1 MVFAFRPIPS
11 TPIAPSTGSIRV
23 AARRTVL
30 AAMVAT
36 TLPGWLTACS
46 RRHPLRIAGHP
57 WPGYEPLFFAKSQG
71 LLPAELELQD
81 MPTIKASID
90 ALKEGRADGAML
102 TLDEALVLQAQGMAL
117 EVVLVFDVSKG
128 ADVLLARKELQ
139 GLAQLRGKIIGLEPS
154 ALGELMLA
162 MILEKAGLS
171 RADITTRYIAF
182 EDQEA
187 AWATSTL
194 DALIT
199 YEPVAGRLAAG
210 SARRML
216 TTRQMPDTI
225 FDVLAIKTDAA
236 RSHAEALRQTL
247 RAHFH
252 ALEQLRRN
260 PWDTAYRMAPHLGIP
275 AEELIN
281 SLRGLE
287 LPDLVA
293 NRSYLA
299 RKDGHM
305 LNVARRLSVIMQAAG
320 TLPAPAQVESLF
332 NDAYLPGEAS

>member
-1 MVFAFRPIPS
+1 
-11 TPIAPSTGSIRV
+11 
-23 AARRTVL
+23 
-30 AAMVAT
+30 
-36 TLPGWLTACS
+36 
-46 RRHPLRIAGHP
+46 
-57 WPGYEPLFFAKSQG
+57 
-71 LLPAELELQD
+71 
-81 MPTIKASID
+81 MPTVKASID

-102 TLDEALVLQAQGMAL
+102 TLDEALVLQARGMAL

-128 ADVLLARKELQ
+128 ADVLLGRKELQ

-154 ALGELMLA
+154 SLGELMLT

-171 RADITTRYIAF
+171 RADITTQYIAF
-182 EDQEA
+182 ENQEA
-187 AWATSTL
+187 AWATSNM

-199 YEPVAGRLAAG
+199 YEPVAGRLTAG
-210 SARRML
+210 SAHRLL

-225 FDVLAIKTDAA
+225 FDVLAIKKDAA
-236 RSHAEALRQTL
+236 RSHAGALRQTL
-247 RAHFH
+247 QAHFQ

-281 SLRGLE
+281 ALRGLE

-299 RKDGHM
+299 RKDGRM
-305 LNVARRLSVIMQAAG
+305 TEVARRLSRIMQAAG
-320 TLPAPAQVESLF
+320 TLTSPAAVELIF
-332 NDAYLPGEAS
+332 NDTYLPGKAS